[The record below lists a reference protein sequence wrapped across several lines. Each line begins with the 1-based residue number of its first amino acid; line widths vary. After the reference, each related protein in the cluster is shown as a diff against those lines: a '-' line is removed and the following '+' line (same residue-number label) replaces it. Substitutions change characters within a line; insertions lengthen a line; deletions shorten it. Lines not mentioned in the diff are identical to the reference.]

1 VWEKI
6 TGFGKEPEVPKNFKA
21 IFKQHKREA
30 VLAGEKIFLRH
41 YGVKERS
48 TGHSGS
54 AIDVSLKDGYSA
66 ILDKA
71 AELSGTRVGKFKE
84 VDHIHATISE
94 SKKITRI
101 IRNIIDSKEINEL
114 LSTGAGSGNTGGI
127 RSKGGKDYGN
137 SEKGEG
143 KCSSVPNLCTIKGDK
158 KYIGNN
164 RIGISE
170 PGFWKKFREGLQHH
184 VNREYPELGLKVKDL
199 GVSRDLDSAAFP
211 SSSDRVAGSKHGAGM
226 ANDLYLHTKKYGKYT
241 NYKKDNAVLAK
252 DKKLVAAIRSYVA
265 TQPNIIWGGEF
276 GGDGPSPGSR
286 GELEFHH
293 FEKAGSEITK
303 AFSKYEDDLKKIGM
317 TSAQLSNTGNLSALY
332 RKLV

>member
-1 VWEKI
+1 YRVANDVVGSTYRTAKESAAATYGGPYWHDLVGRVNGACLPGAYYFAGGDTCSKKPGGVYEKHGPYEELFNVWEKI

-184 VNREYPELGLKVKDL
+184 VNREYP
-199 GVSRDLDSAAFP
+199 
-211 SSSDRVAGSKHGAGM
+211 
-226 ANDLYLHTKKYGKYT
+226 
-241 NYKKDNAVLAK
+241 
-252 DKKLVAAIRSYVA
+252 
-265 TQPNIIWGGEF
+265 
-276 GGDGPSPGSR
+276 
-286 GELEFHH
+286 
-293 FEKAGSEITK
+293 
-303 AFSKYEDDLKKIGM
+303 
-317 TSAQLSNTGNLSALY
+317 
-332 RKLV
+332 